1 MDRGAWKATVLHD
14 WMAKHAQE
22 GAEENSLNLMKGNI
36 KNPQSNSLI
45 EKACMLSPQGQKQA
59 EESARTAVLA

>member
-1 MDRGAWKATVLHD
+1 
-14 WMAKHAQE
+14 MAKHAQE

-45 EKACMLSPQGQKQA
+45 EKAFMLSPQGQKQA
-59 EESARTAVLA
+59 EESYLSFSIVLQVLASEIRR

>member
-14 WMAKHAQE
+14 WMVKHGQE
-22 GAEENSLNLMKGNI
+22 GAEENSLTLMKGNV
-36 KNPQSNSLI
+36 KNPRSTALI

-59 EESARTAVLA
+59 EESARTALLA